1 MIKISL
7 ALLIMFSSIVFAEEF
22 KIRYSRIFN
31 QKFQR
36 HSRNHSPEDYW
47 FISNQFTI
55 YRIPKSKKLIAQNF
69 YPPALKNYD
78 TIEIPEK
85 LKKLKYNHF
94 GGITIYKNF
103 LLVALERKTPLKI
116 LFFDQET
123 LELEKIYDVPEHLE
137 SLSWVAAGEN
147 LIYFSENKLTPKHP
161 LYIYDPRNGTL
172 QLKQFLKRLKEFRG
186 NC

>member
-7 ALLIMFSSIVFAEEF
+7 VLFIMFSSIVFAKEF
-22 KIRYSRIFN
+22 NVRYSSDIYSDISEDI
-31 QKFQR
+31 QGIT
-36 HSRNHSPEDYW
+36 HSKDYW

-55 YRIPKSKKLIAQNF
+55 YRIPKSKKLIARNF
-69 YPPALKNYD
+69 RPPALKHYE
-78 TIEIPEK
+78 TIKIPEK

-94 GGITIYKNF
+94 GGISIYKNY

-147 LIYFSENKLTPKHP
+147 LIYFSENKLTTKHP
-161 LYIYDPRNGTL
+161 LYIYMTHQMIR
-172 QLKQFLKRLKEFRG
+172 
-186 NC
+186 